1 VIINVNVI
9 NVIIRIVS
17 LIIFIIVLCVLIQS
31 TEIGNGSAG
40 RFLSDNGGSMDTASF
55 LVIKEGFIN
64 TYRYLG
70 AILLL
75 IGGLSVL
82 RKWE

>member
-1 VIINVNVI
+1 MIINVKMI
-9 NVIIRIVS
+9 NVIIRIAS
-17 LIIFIIVLCVLIQS
+17 LILFIIGLFVLIQS
-31 TEIGNGSAG
+31 TEIGNDTAG
-40 RFLSDNGGSMDTASF
+40 KFLSKNGGSMDTANF
-55 LVIKEGFIN
+55 LIIKEGFIN